1 MENRKLNKY
10 EDAIAYWHRLDYDD
24 VDLYSMTI
32 VDAYRTPTAKI
43 LNKEELDK
51 FLKDW

>member
-1 MENRKLNKY
+1 MESRKLNKY
-10 EDAIAYWHRLDYDD
+10 EDAVAYWHRLDYDD

-51 FLKDW
+51 FLNDW

>member
-1 MENRKLNKY
+1 MEYRKLNKC
-10 EDAIAYWHRLDYDD
+10 EDAVAYWHRLDYDD
-24 VDLYSMTI
+24 VDLYSVTT

-51 FLKDW
+51 FLNDW

>member
-10 EDAIAYWHRLDYDD
+10 EDAVAYWHRLDYDD
-24 VDLYSMTI
+24 VDLYSVTT
-32 VDAYRTPTAKI
+32 VDAYRTPTAQI

-51 FLKDW
+51 FLNDW